1 MMESQQEETFSF
13 RVLGKKKGPHK
24 RAFSNKDD
32 FTRKNNKSA
41 RSRVCV
47 CARVDIERRE

>member
-13 RVLGKKKGPHK
+13 RVLEKK
-24 RAFSNKDD
+24 RSTQTAFAKDD